1 MQLHRTRIMKCLQK
15 ARFCLWA
22 LMSIN
27 LTESLSAAKTEEPS
41 HTELVTDHLP
51 PIDKLLEELDMT
63 HLTEKFFSSGFT
75 ETQYV
80 LRMKDMDLRIMV
92 RL

>member
-1 MQLHRTRIMKCLQK
+1 MQLHRTRIMKGLQK

-22 LMSIN
+22 LMSTS
-27 LTESLSAAKTEEPS
+27 LTESVLAAATEEPS